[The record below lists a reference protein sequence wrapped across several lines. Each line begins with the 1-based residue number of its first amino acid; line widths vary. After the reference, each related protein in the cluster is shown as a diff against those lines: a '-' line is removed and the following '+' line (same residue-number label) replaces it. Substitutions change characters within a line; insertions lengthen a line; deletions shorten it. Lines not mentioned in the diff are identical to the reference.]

1 MKISLPPGWALTPA
15 LQAGEMWRDYQ
26 EVRVVVAVQENEVWL
41 FIHLPMLEFLRALT
55 LYRVISLSRATQ
67 KSTRGMQCEGLPAYL
82 VVSSD
87 REMFVKINA
96 EIAGQCCSPGQ
107 ALCPIKQAMNRKK
120 ARGVCSVSVFLA
132 EEGRMQIYFTAA
144 VAPWRG
150 QDAVYLEHR
159 RYQPSPFTKF
169 SCPVQP
175 SLRTGCSRRVLEGIH
190 LDKSGC
196 SEEYVQYVGERIGVS
211 GVQRSRVVYHIRNIH
226 SCYRLPHHRLSFFF
240 LINHYILKR
249 DILDYYLM
257 WCT

>member
-120 ARGVCSVSVFLA
+120 PEVCAASRFSWQKKGACKYTLPQRLPPGAGRMPSTLSIAAVTIYKVLMSCTAQSEDWLFQASFWKEYIWINLDAARNMYNTWANASESLVFRGV
-132 EEGRMQIYFTAA
+132 E
-144 VAPWRG
+144 
-150 QDAVYLEHR
+150 
-159 RYQPSPFTKF
+159 
-169 SCPVQP
+169 
-175 SLRTGCSRRVLEGIH
+175 
-190 LDKSGC
+190 
-196 SEEYVQYVGERIGVS
+196 
-211 GVQRSRVVYHIRNIH
+211 
-226 SCYRLPHHRLSFFF
+226 
-240 LINHYILKR
+240 
-249 DILDYYLM
+249 
-257 WCT
+257 